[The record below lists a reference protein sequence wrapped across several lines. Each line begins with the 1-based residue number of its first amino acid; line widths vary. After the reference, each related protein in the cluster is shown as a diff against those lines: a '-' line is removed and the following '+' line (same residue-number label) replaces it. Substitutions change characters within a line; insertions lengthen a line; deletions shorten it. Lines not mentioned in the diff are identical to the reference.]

1 LKSPEA
7 ARAEARVEP
16 LPAPLRQ
23 MRTQPMEDIM
33 AMKKRKKLAKAG
45 KKTA

>member
-1 LKSPEA
+1 VTTEDA
-7 ARAEARVEP
+7 FEP
-16 LPAPLRQ
+16 LGGPLRP
-23 MRTQPMEDIM
+23 MGTTQPLEDIM